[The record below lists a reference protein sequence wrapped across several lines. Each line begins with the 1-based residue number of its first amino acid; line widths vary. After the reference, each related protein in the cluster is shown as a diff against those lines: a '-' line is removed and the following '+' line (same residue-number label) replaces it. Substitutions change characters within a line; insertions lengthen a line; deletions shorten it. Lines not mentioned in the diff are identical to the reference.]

1 MSKAKNQTSNLVQ
14 QIRKT
19 IGNTTYEVI
28 VHFSQTSNESVHDKL
43 RRIIINDYIN
53 RKELNK

>member
-1 MSKAKNQTSNLVQ
+1 MNKTENQTSNSAQ

-19 IGNTTYEVI
+19 IGNTTYEVL

-43 RRIIINDYIN
+43 RRIIINDCIN

>member
-1 MSKAKNQTSNLVQ
+1 MSKTENQISNSVQ
-14 QIRKT
+14 RIRKT
-19 IGNTTYEVI
+19 IGNTTYEVL
-28 VHFSQTSNESVHDKL
+28 VHFSQTSNESVYDKL